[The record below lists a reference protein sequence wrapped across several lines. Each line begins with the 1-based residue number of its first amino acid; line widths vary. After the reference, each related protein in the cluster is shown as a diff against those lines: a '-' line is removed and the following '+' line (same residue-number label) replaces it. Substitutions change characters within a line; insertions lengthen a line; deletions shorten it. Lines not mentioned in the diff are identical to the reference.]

1 MVRIFAIKEGTL
13 ISTIAYNDVDVDTAI
28 KDLKKCPWIS
38 EVEPGKKFKFYVND
52 YSNDYIDIY
61 VYDNCYEV
69 WPEKYRNY
77 PSDKF
82 LRNLEMINSKC
93 Y

>member
-1 MVRIFAIKEGTL
+1 MVRIFAIKEGML
-13 ISTIAYNDVDVDTAI
+13 ISTIAYNDTDLHTVVDEI
-28 KDLKKCPWIS
+28 KKCPWIS
-38 EVEPGKKFKFYVND
+38 EDGTNKFKFYVND

-69 WPEKYRNY
+69 WPVNYRDT
-77 PSDKF
+77 PAKKF
-82 LRNLEMINSKC
+82 LDDLERINSKC